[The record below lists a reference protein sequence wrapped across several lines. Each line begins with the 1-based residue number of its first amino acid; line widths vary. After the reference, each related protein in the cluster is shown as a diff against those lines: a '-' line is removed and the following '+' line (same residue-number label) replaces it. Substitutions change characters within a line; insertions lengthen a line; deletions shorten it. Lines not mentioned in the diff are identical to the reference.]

1 MAATIDLLM
10 ETARQLTVAQQ
21 REAIYRLAKEVMT
34 RTGDH
39 SLHVAG
45 PSAGEDDLYVIPTPA
60 HEFKITVIPDDEPM
74 DAETARRFVLSDDP
88 KHTVPLADVVRALR
102 QRSQA

>member
-1 MAATIDLLM
+1 MAPGAFMAATIDLLM

-60 HEFKITVIPDDEPM
+60 HEFKIRNHLESCRCYGKTIRS
-74 DAETARRFVLSDDP
+74 AERFLS
-88 KHTVPLADVVRALR
+88 RF
-102 QRSQA
+102 QR